1 MTKFE
6 VGNRYEAIDICDS
19 EFTFKYEVI
28 ARTEKT
34 ITIKGFGNKTR
45 KCRIAN
51 HSEDHEI
58 VYPEGKYSMC
68 PVLRATRKIQ

>member
-1 MTKFE
+1 MTRFE
-6 VGNRYEAIDICDS
+6 VGCRYEAIDVCDS

-34 ITIKGFGNKTR
+34 ITLKGLGDKVK
-45 KCRIAN
+45 KCRISAA
-51 HSEDHEI
+51 SEDHEI
-58 VYPEGKYSMC
+58 VHPEGRYSMC